1 MTTPIHADAAVA
13 DGRRDD
19 RRPSGSDGT
28 PATRALSVEA
38 WSTASTASDGRADS
52 LVTTK
57 ANRWTEAGTASI
69 YLAGDPGVALAEW
82 GRHWIDGATSVALWR
97 VRLEL
102 SSVVDLRQ
110 EWRDYRSGPD
120 GLTWVLDEDR
130 CRWVAGQMRAAGV
143 EAVIV
148 PSVAFLDDPRRGN
161 AVVFVDGLRT
171 PLDQAVR
178 LERCVAQLAIVTD
191 PGSAEDAAKNP
202 EEQR

>member
-1 MTTPIHADAAVA
+1 
-13 DGRRDD
+13 
-19 RRPSGSDGT
+19 
-28 PATRALSVEA
+28 VEA
-38 WSTASTASDGRADS
+38 WSTASTAADRRPDH

-57 ANRWTEAGTASI
+57 ANRWTEAGTPSI

-102 SSVVDLRQ
+102 SSVVDLRH

-130 CRWVAGQMRAAGV
+130 CRWIARQMQSAGV

-161 AVVFVDGLRT
+161 ALLFVDALRT
-171 PLDQAVR
+171 PLDKAVR
-178 LERCVAQLAIVTD
+178 LEQCVAELAIVTE
-191 PGSAEDAAKNP
+191 PGSAEDAAKNL